1 MLFEINNLKKLYD
14 QRSVLDIPS
23 LVFRKG
29 RIYSLLGPNGSGKT
43 TLLEILGLLIP
54 PTSGEIKYKGMA
66 VDFKG
71 NNLTALRRRIV
82 MVQQNPILFTATVHK
97 NLEFG
102 LKVRG
107 IPKTEREGIIESSLD
122 LVGMRDF
129 IHADAKTLSGGETQR
144 VAIAQ
149 ALACS
154 PEVML
159 FDEPTAN
166 VDIENQTTIE
176 KIIKE
181 INEEKHISIIFS
193 THNLSQASK
202 LTNNVISLFE
212 GKQAPSALENIFGG
226 RIEEDDKGNRLCLIQ
241 DTFKLLVET
250 ERSGKVRV
258 AIDPTKVEIFLG
270 QGATVERNAFKG
282 RITQLMDADENVKAV
297 IDIGVPV
304 TILIPKELMKAESIR
319 IGGEIVVFCPQESIQ
334 IF

>member
-1 MLFEINNLKKLYD
+1 MLFEINHLKKIYD

-43 TLLEILGLLIP
+43 TLLEILGLLTP
-54 PTSGEIKYKGMA
+54 PTSGEIKYNGVP

-82 MVQQNPILFTATVHK
+82 MVQQNPILFTTTVHK

-107 IPKTEREGIIESSLD
+107 IPKDEREGIIESSLD
-122 LVGMRDF
+122 LVGMGDF
-129 IHADAKTLSGGETQR
+129 VYADAKTLSGGETQR

-166 VDIENQTTIE
+166 VDIENRATIE
-176 KIIKE
+176 GIIKE

-193 THNLSQASK
+193 THNLSQASR
-202 LTNNVISLFE
+202 LTSNVISLFE
-212 GKQAPSALENIFGG
+212 GKQAPSAFENIFGG
-226 RIEEDDKGNRLCLIQ
+226 RIEENEKGSRLCLIQ
-241 DTFKLLVET
+241 DKFRLIVET
-250 ERSGKVRV
+250 ERFGKVRL
-258 AIDPTKVEIFLG
+258 AIDPKKVEIFLG
-270 QGATVERNAFKG
+270 QGAIVERNAFKG
-282 RITQLMDADENVKAV
+282 RITQLTDAGENIKAV
-297 IDIGVPV
+297 IDIGVPL
-304 TILIPKELMKAESIR
+304 TALLPRELLEAESIR
-319 IGGEIVVFCPQESIQ
+319 IGGEVVVFCPQESIQ
-334 IF
+334 VF